1 MEKIG
6 NNDRCPCGSGKKY
19 KKCCRDKKP
28 RQHTVMV
35 GSPVP
40 LKGFHYNRATMTLEG
55 IAHDGQLVKPDV
67 TFSQICYIGESGK
80 EKVLTRTHD
89 KVIPN
94 EADLMIHLSS
104 FDMII
109 AVDTNTKEIGADK
122 LSVSGI
128 VQCQVRS
135 EAETNMYAVELLSQ
149 GAYLFR
155 NCPQELSPEKFGWL
169 SIITELNRD
178 PRYSMKKYCLVSDH
192 DLDNHNQYN
201 CRKLPILGDIYLP
214 PNVALMYGRGDGSKE
229 SILNNLVM
237 RCDKEAS
244 RVIKEMEETGFFKCQ
259 DKNISISQIPIPT
272 V

>member
-1 MEKIG
+1 MDKIS
-6 NNDRCPCGSGKKY
+6 NNALCPCGSGKKY

-28 RQHTVMV
+28 RQNVVMV

-40 LKGFHYNRATMTLEG
+40 LKGFHYNRDTMTFTG
-55 IAHDGQLVKPDV
+55 IAHDDKLVKLAV
-67 TFSQICYIGESGK
+67 TFSETHYIGQSGK

-94 EADLMIHLSS
+94 ETDLIIHLSS

-109 AVDTNTKEIGADK
+109 AVDTNTRKIGDDA

-128 VQCQVRS
+128 IPCHVNPT
-135 EAETNMYAVELLSQ
+135 EKTNIYAIDFLPH

-155 NCPQELSPEKFGWL
+155 NCPKDLSPEKFGWL
-169 SIITELNRD
+169 LAINRINCEPDNII
-178 PRYSMKKYCLVSDH
+178 KKYCLVSDH

-201 CRKLPILGDIYLP
+201 SRKLPIIRDIYLP
-214 PNVALMYGRGDGSKE
+214 SNVELMYGRGDSSKE
-229 SILNNLVM
+229 NILNDLVM
-237 RCDKEAS
+237 RCHKEAS
-244 RVIKEMEETGFFKCQ
+244 SIIKEMEETGFYKFQ
-259 DKNISISQIPIPT
+259 DKNISISQIPVPT